1 MLAAAI
7 LSLRLSDEIANLR
20 GGGELDGT
28 SEHDK
33 SDEDGQKSATS
44 EDDEHQEEAN
54 KMNEEEQ
61 QQQMDTEEQQ
71 AEQQMDTEEQQA
83 EQQKDTEEQQAEQQ
97 KDTELKDCLA
107 KAKEAPKKKTH
118 GKSTLSL
125 ESRKKIQ
132 AAIKGVYT

>member
-83 EQQKDTEEQQAEQQ
+83 EQQKDTE
-97 KDTELKDCLA
+97 LKDCLA